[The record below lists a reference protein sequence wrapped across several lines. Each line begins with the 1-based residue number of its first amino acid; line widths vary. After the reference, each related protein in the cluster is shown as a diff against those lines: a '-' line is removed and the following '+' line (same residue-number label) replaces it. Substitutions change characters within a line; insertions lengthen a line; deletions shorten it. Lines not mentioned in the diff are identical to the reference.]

1 MDGEPTT
8 GWYSTRVELALAI
21 GLVLWIALS
30 LAFPPHFM
38 GGPPEPPPIWMQL
51 VPIAGFLGMLFGLGL
66 DGPHP
71 PRSER
76 RAAALAPPGPLT
88 ALLRHPAVTDDP

>member
-51 VPIAGFLGMLFGLGL
+51 VPIAGFLGMLFGLVWMVRIL
-66 DGPHP
+66 RGPSDEP
-71 PRSER
+71 P
-76 RAAALAPPGPLT
+76 PW
-88 ALLRHPAVTDDP
+88 RHRDH